1 MFIDFNKE
9 TYKITGYYL
18 ENNKEE
24 SLKEIPENIY
34 NYIRTLEQIS
44 DTYITKE
51 ALELNL
57 LDKEIYFKTKET
69 KLKGESP
76 IKALERQ
83 VLELQTFIVEQNYN
97 NLLQTGGMKNAL

>member
-18 ENNKEE
+18 ENNIEG
-24 SLKEIPENIY
+24 SLKEITENIY

-51 ALELNL
+51 ALDLSL
-57 LDKEIYFKTKET
+57 LDKESYFKTKET
-69 KLKGESP
+69 KLNGENP

-83 VLELQTFIVEQNYN
+83 VLELQAFIVQDKFKK
-97 NLLQTGGMKNAL
+97 LLEGENINAI